1 MKLPKNILSDTY
13 RKPNVYLCQTN
24 KDKIGQLDVSNLNG
38 TFKWKGY
45 SEISFDI
52 NRESTN
58 IVTGETIVNPY
69 YDWADGLRLVYLE
82 GFGYFQLQNP
92 SVNSDGINE
101 TKSFDAYSAEYDLSN
116 RYLEE
121 FAINMGTTGSID
133 GVQLYDK
140 DDQEHSL
147 LHLILKEK
155 APDWKI
161 GYVDVNLAT
170 ERRFFEIDRMS
181 VYDFLMNDM
190 SDTFKC
196 IVIFNTLDNTVNVYD
211 EEEAGSE
218 TDAMIT
224 FENLADN
231 MKVDY
236 STDDIKT
243 VLTVTGADDLNI
255 REVNYGLPNIT
266 DLSFYHTVQ
275 WMGQSLYDEYSNYL
289 KKLEEYTKRYEDDL
303 NAIKGYNAS
312 IATLTNKHGENL
324 TETKIEQFLD
334 FLRDY
339 YSPKQ
344 IEGSLEYEYGENAAR
359 VNQELLSKLLIEFA
373 FLDEPDKNVTTTF
386 KIKMTS
392 ADSTYSSRETAILEF
407 LDKVWEEYG
416 KSTLDTYKNTY
427 RGVQVTQTESGWS
440 NESNKDYYMY
450 HSNYMMLYSVTE
462 KLKNVNEA
470 IATAKNGLE
479 SVKKDIQEIANL
491 ISIKNNLSEENLI
504 RLAPFLREDEYND
517 DCFVVTETDTEEDIM
532 ETKQALLEAGR
543 KELLKLSQPQ
553 LSFTADIA
561 NIFALDEFQPII
573 NQFALGNMIK
583 IALRKDYIKK
593 ARLLE
598 TTINFENFSDFS
610 VKFGDLLSIR
620 DQADIHAD
628 LLSQAI
634 NAGKSV
640 SKNSSHWQKGSN
652 TATRIEDKIKQG
664 LLDAATA
671 IKATS
676 GNQDVEIGNYGI
688 RLRTKDANGDYRPE
702 QVWLV
707 NNQIVFTNDNFKT
720 TKAVIGEFEYDSNND
735 GEKET
740 QFGVIA
746 DALVGGYIE
755 GSRIFGGSINIG
767 DGIFVVDENGNVN
780 VNQWGGSIADN
791 IDNGLNKI
799 EGIETDIVDLTEY
812 NNILKT
818 YFNFQYDGLVIGRAV
833 EGSDFYTKITPY
845 DFGFYQ
851 GVNKVAY
858 VGNNK
863 MYNKELEVQN
873 NIQVVNHK
881 TIHSDSV
888 VKPSLSIGNY
898 RFVIEE
904 NESLSIVRSLIP
916 APKPSIINCVYIPN
930 SKIQIT
936 FSPCSALY
944 ANPSKYGYF
953 TSVVSDY
960 ASRSYLQTVDEKD
973 IACQAMFLDGVLTLT
988 PETFVDQYILNIP
1001 YGTVINTGDGDKY
1014 EDISVGNDTIKLM
1027 ISKSSN

>member
-24 KDKIGQLDVSNLNG
+24 KDKIGQLDISNLKG

-45 SEISFDI
+45 SEISFDVD
-52 NRESTN
+52 REYN
-58 IVTGETIVNPY
+58 DIVTGETLVNPY
-69 YDWADGLRLVYLE
+69 YDLADGLRLVYVE

-92 SVNSDGINE
+92 SINSDGIKE

-116 RYLEE
+116 RYLET
-121 FAINMGTTGSID
+121 FFINMGTDESID
-133 GVQLYDK
+133 GVQLYDNI
-140 DDQEHSL
+140 DQDHSL
-147 LHLILKEK
+147 LQLVLREK

-161 GYVDVNLAT
+161 GYVDANLAT
-170 ERRFFEIDRMS
+170 QRRFFEVDRES
-181 VYDFLMNDM
+181 VYDFLMNEM
-190 SDTFKC
+190 SETFKC
-196 IVIFNTLDNTVNVYD
+196 VVIFNTLDNTVSVYD
-211 EEEAGSE
+211 EETAGYD
-218 TDAMIT
+218 TDVSIT
-224 FENLADN
+224 FENLANN

-266 DLSFYHTVQ
+266 DLTFYHTVQ
-275 WMGQSLYDEYSNYL
+275 WMGQSLYDEYSDYL
-289 KKLEEYTKRYEDDL
+289 AKLQEYTQRYQDDL

-392 ADSTYSSRETAILEF
+392 AEYSSRETAILEF
-407 LDKVWEEYG
+407 LDTVWDEYG
-416 KSTLDTYKNTY
+416 KSTLDTYENTY
-427 RGVQVTQTESGWS
+427 RGVQVIQTESGWS

-470 IATAKNGLE
+470 IAAAKNGLE
-479 SVKKDIQEIANL
+479 SVKKDIQEIAKL
-491 ISIKNNLSEENLI
+491 ISIKENISEENLI

-532 ETKQALLEAGR
+532 ETKQALLDAGK
-543 KELLKLSQPQ
+543 KELAKLSQPQ

-598 TTINFENFSDFS
+598 TTINFEDFSDFS

-780 VNQWGGSIADN
+780 VNQWGGSIADSV
-791 IDNGLNKI
+791 DNGLNKI
-799 EGIETDIVDLTEY
+799 ESIETDIVDISEY
-812 NNILKT
+812 NDILKT
-818 YFNFQYDGLVIGRAV
+818 YFNFQHDGLVVGRAI

-845 DFGFYQ
+845 DIGFYQ
-851 GVNKVAY
+851 GANKIAY
-858 VGNNK
+858 VSNNK

-873 NIQVVNHK
+873 NIQVVSHK

-888 VKPSLSIGNY
+888 TKPSFSIGNY

-904 NESLSIVRSLIP
+904 NESMSIVRSLIQV
-916 APKPSIINCVYIPN
+916 PKPSIINCVYIPN
-930 SKIQIT
+930 SQIQIT
-936 FSPCSALY
+936 FSPCSYLSS
-944 ANPSKYGYF
+944 NPSTYGYV
-953 TSVVSDY
+953 TSLISNY
-960 ASRSYLQTVDEKD
+960 ASQNYLQSIDGNT
-973 IACQAMFLDGVLTLT
+973 IACSVTFVDGILSLV
-988 PETFVDQYILNIP
+988 PETFADQYILNIP
-1001 YGTVINTGDGDKY
+1001 AGTIINTGDGDKY
-1014 EDISVGNDTIKLM
+1014 EDISIGNDAIKII
-1027 ISKSSN
+1027 ISTNNN

>member
-1 MKLPKNILSDTY
+1 MKLPKNILSDTF

-24 KDKIGQLDVSNLNG
+24 KEKIGQLNVNNLNG

-52 NRESTN
+52 NREYN
-58 IVTGETIVNPY
+58 DIVTGETLVNPY

-92 SVNSDGINE
+92 SINSDGINE
-101 TKSFDAYSAEYDLSN
+101 TKTFDAYSAEYDLSN

-121 FAINMGTTGSID
+121 FSINMGTTESID
-133 GVQLYDK
+133 KVQLYDNM
-140 DDQEHSL
+140 DQDHSL
-147 LHLILKEK
+147 LHLVLKEK

-170 ERRFFEIDRMS
+170 ERRFFEIDRES
-181 VYDFLMNDM
+181 VYDFLMNDVC
-190 SDTFKC
+190 DTFKC

-211 EEEAGSE
+211 EEEAGDE
-218 TDAMIT
+218 TDVMIT
-224 FENLADN
+224 FENLANN

-243 VLTVTGADDLNI
+243 VLTVTGSDDLNI
-255 REVNYGLPNIT
+255 REINYGLPNIT

-289 KKLEEYTKRYEDDL
+289 AKLQEYTNRYEDDL

-312 IATLTNKHGENL
+312 IATMTNKHGENL
-324 TETKIEQFLD
+324 TSTKIEQFLD
-334 FLRDY
+334 FIRDY
-339 YSPKQ
+339 YGPKP
-344 IEGSLEYEYGENAAR
+344 IEEGSLEYEYNK
-359 VNQELLSKLLIEFA
+359 VDTELLSKLLIEFA
-373 FLDEPDKNVTTTF
+373 FLGEDVTTEF
-386 KIKMTS
+386 KIKMTNIN
-392 ADSTYSSRETAILEF
+392 STHSDKENAILEF
-407 LDKVWEEYG
+407 LNKMWNEYG
-416 KSTLDTYKNTY
+416 TSTLNIYENTY

-440 NESNKDYYMY
+440 NEDNKDYYMY
-450 HSNYMMLYSVTE
+450 HANYMMLYSVTE
-462 KLKNVNEA
+462 KLKEVNEA

-491 ISIKNNLSEENLI
+491 ISIKNNLSKENLI

-532 ETKQALLEAGR
+532 ETKQALLEAGK

-598 TTINFENFSDFS
+598 ATINFEDFSDFS
-610 VKFGDLLSIR
+610 VKFGDLLSIK

-640 SKNSSHWQKGSN
+640 SKNSSNWQKGSN
-652 TATRIEDKIKQG
+652 TATRIEEKIKQG

-676 GNQDVEIGNYGI
+676 GNQDVEIGKYGI
-688 RLRTKDANGDYRPE
+688 RLRTKDENGNYRPE

-767 DGIFVVDENGNVN
+767 NGIFVVDENGNVN
-780 VNQWGGSIADN
+780 VNQWGGSIANN

-799 EGIETDIVDLTEY
+799 ESIETEIVDISEY

-818 YFNFQYDGLVIGRAV
+818 YFNFQQDGLVIGRAI

-858 VGNNK
+858 VSNNK

-873 NIQVVNHK
+873 NIQIVNHK
-881 TIHSDSV
+881 TIHSDSD

-904 NESLSIVRSLIP
+904 NESMSIVRSLIP

-953 TSVVSDY
+953 TSVASDY
-960 ASRSYLQTVDEKD
+960 ASRSYLQTIDEKN
-973 IACQAMFLDGVLTLT
+973 IVCQARFLDGVLTLT

-1014 EDISVGNDTIKLM
+1014 EDISVGNDAIKLM
-1027 ISKSSN
+1027 ISKNSN